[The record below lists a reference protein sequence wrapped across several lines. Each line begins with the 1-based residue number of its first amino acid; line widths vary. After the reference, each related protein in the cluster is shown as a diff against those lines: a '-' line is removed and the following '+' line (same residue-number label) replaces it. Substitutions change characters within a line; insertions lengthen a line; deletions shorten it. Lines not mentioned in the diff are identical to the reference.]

1 MTTSSS
7 MLAAAL
13 AVNPHLFDDCK
24 TGDEET
30 YALIRHNAIMAS
42 HDPQAFSKIEDK
54 DLFDR
59 APMSLTA
66 DDVVKVNALTRI
78 LRAAGLDVTGC
89 YVGETPYNHVGRAAS
104 WTVETSAGRGIV
116 MLRRVRGVLLTTVEV
131 VTFANAA
138 KVNGMPIVADGA
150 DAEIIK
156 ALRAWGRPYVIAAN
170 RRNGNQPGF
179 EVTVRC
185 VIQEMLN
192 DAAR

>member
-1 MTTSSS
+1 MTTAS
-7 MLAAAL
+7 MTAAAL
-13 AVNPHLFDDCK
+13 AINPHLFDDCENLNDQ
-24 TGDEET
+24 TM
-30 YALIRHNAIMAS
+30 ALLRHNAIMAN
-42 HDPQAFSKIEDK
+42 HDPKAFSKIEDK
-54 DLFDR
+54 DLFDG
-59 APMSLTA
+59 APMSLTL
-66 DDVVKVNALTRI
+66 DDVVKVNTLTRI

-89 YVGETPYNHVGRAAS
+89 YVGETSYNHVGRAAS
-104 WTVETSAGRGIV
+104 WTIETAAGRGIV
-116 MLRRVRGVLLTTVEV
+116 MLRRTRGVLSTIVEV
-131 VTFANAA
+131 VTIANAA

-156 ALRAWGRPYVIAAN
+156 ALRTWGRPYVIAAN